1 MAGINLAFSCP
12 PSHPLIK
19 LSSVVSDL
27 EAVVGAME
35 RAQVALRLHVHVLQ
49 LCLVLQVRRVQ
60 LRQAVVANSVS
71 EIVQSQV
78 VNFELVALS
87 REAKVLRSR
96 NMIELSVMTGGHR
109 LETIAEEVSIELHQ
123 QAYEGQIIR
132 WNLLLELSVVGIA
145 IRWIACRLQHR
156 VEAINADQSLELVR
170 VVALIKQLSKG
181 ICGNFWI
188 VGAHLSNF
196 NELLWVGKLV
206 TQPVVHCI
214 VLVLVPQELVLE
226 QMLLPMVG
234 PTLANFIPFS
244 RIWLWLVVSHT
255 RDVIHAVV

>member
-1 MAGINLAFSCP
+1 
-12 PSHPLIK
+12 
-19 LSSVVSDL
+19 
-27 EAVVGAME
+27 ME

-71 EIVQSQV
+71 EVVQSQV

-156 VEAINADQSLELVR
+156 VEAINADQSLELV
-170 VVALIKQLSKG
+170 
-181 ICGNFWI
+181 
-188 VGAHLSNF
+188 
-196 NELLWVGKLV
+196 
-206 TQPVVHCI
+206 
-214 VLVLVPQELVLE
+214 
-226 QMLLPMVG
+226 
-234 PTLANFIPFS
+234 
-244 RIWLWLVVSHT
+244 
-255 RDVIHAVV
+255 